1 MITATESPIDAFDP
15 VDAAGSADPDLSL
28 LHRYIATGDP
38 AAFAAIVDRYGRV
51 VYAASMRILGDQGG
65 AQDVSQETFF
75 RLMRQPRS
83 VNQSLAGWLH
93 RTASRVAL
101 DVRRSEKARHDREA
115 RYGLLRGQQSAE
127 EPTWAQLSPMVDQA
141 MDELDEPTRT
151 LLVRHFLQGT
161 PQADLAAE
169 LGLSASTVCR
179 RIKSALANL
188 QTELSRRGVR
198 LGAATLAVFFLHC
211 AARPAPAAFVAEMA
225 KMHLIASVRASVVN
239 PPAPPLPAPLAPRRA
254 ADAAAAKFTAA
265 EALIMAVCL
274 AFMIAVSISWFHAR
288 SGSPSAPTNVS
299 AADDR

>member
-1 MITATESPIDAFDP
+1 MLTAIESPIETRLDDITSA
-15 VDAAGSADPDLSL
+15 ADPDLSL

-75 RLMRQPRS
+75 RLMRQPGS

-115 RYGLLRGQQSAE
+115 RYGLQRGQQSAD
-127 EPTWAQLSPMVDQA
+127 EPKWAELSPIVDQA
-141 MDELDEPTRT
+141 MDELDEPART

-169 LGLSASTVCR
+169 LGLSASAVCR
-179 RIKSALANL
+179 RIKSALAEL
-188 QTELSRRGVR
+188 QTGLSRRGVR
-198 LGAATLAVFFLHC
+198 LGGATLAVFFLHC

-225 KMHLIASVRASVVN
+225 KMHLIASVTAAAPN
-239 PPAPPLPAPLAPRRA
+239 LPAPLPPMPLAPRRGL
-254 ADAAAAKFTAA
+254 DAAVKFTVADG
-265 EALIMAVCL
+265 LIVAVCL
-274 AFMIAVSISWFHAR
+274 AFMIAVSISWLHVR
-288 SGSPSAPTNVS
+288 SDLPATRANPSAVVQ
-299 AADDR
+299 DR